1 MLLRIT
7 VSISESWKHVCARK
21 SLVILFSHWT
31 FSFVIPSLWR
41 TVFASFGT
49 CRIKFTG
56 RSHKQSV
63 TRRHLPTS
71 PTILGRTLPAAL
83 GPKKAKVRL
92 ASLSPAR
99 SCGTG
104 RGRYLGTSSC
114 ACGTLAEQCWDLPS
128 PGCLCCCVRCAVSFT
143 MLLLLLVV
151 GVVVSA
157 SVAGQ

>member
-7 VSISESWKHVCARK
+7 VSISESWKHVRARK

-31 FSFVIPSLWR
+31 FYFVIPSLWR

-104 RGRYLGTSSC
+104 RGRHLGTPSC
-114 ACGTLAEQCWDLPS
+114 ACGTLAEQCWGPAQSGGSLLRP
-128 PGCLCCCVRCAVSFT
+128 LRCERHAAAAAGG
-143 MLLLLLVV
+143 VV
-151 GVVVSA
+151 GASA

>member
-1 MLLRIT
+1 MYALENHL
-7 VSISESWKHVCARK
+7 
-21 SLVILFSHWT
+21 SLSSLWT
-31 FSFVIPSLWR
+31 SPFVTPSLWR

-56 RSHKQSV
+56 RSHRQSV

-71 PTILGRTLPAAL
+71 PTILGRMLPAAL

-114 ACGTLAEQCWDLPS
+114 ACGTLAERCWDLPS
-128 PGCLCCCVRCAVSFT
+128 QG
-143 MLLLLLVV
+143 
-151 GVVVSA
+151 VSA
-157 SVAGQ
+157 AASAVL